1 MAIRPR
7 GNGLE
12 VAVQVTVAG
21 EKRRYR
27 ETIHGDIAQAR
38 AFEAQVKAAL
48 LKGSEVSPFKK
59 GAPNAGPR
67 PTLEAALDATFT
79 RYWAGGGQ
87 IESVKSNMKSA
98 KEFFGA
104 SRDVSTISSAD
115 MDDYVQA
122 LREDDYAVATIRQ
135 KLGVVTKALRYMQL
149 RGHLAALPTVDL
161 PKPVPNERQ
170 RVITDDEFD
179 RILANCKDTPEFAAL
194 WTILLDTGARPSEL
208 RRVRTTDLRG
218 DLLTLAHTKTGK
230 PRTIP
235 LTERSLEAFR
245 WMAGIVSS
253 GKPFAWAT
261 KDTIRHG
268 WARHRRAM
276 DLMDDDGFI
285 PYALR
290 HTCATK
296 LYAKTLNIRLVKD
309 WMGHEDFDMTLRYA
323 KLQPDAM
330 QRARDLLVD

>member
-12 VAVQVTVAG
+12 VSVQVTVDG
-21 EKRRYR
+21 QKRRYR
-27 ETIHGDIAQAR
+27 ETIHADMLQAR
-38 AFEAQVKAAL
+38 AFESQVQSAL
-48 LKGSEVSPFKK
+48 LAGREVATFKGCT
-59 GAPNAGPR
+59 
-67 PTLEAALDATFT
+67 PTADRVTLSKAFDATFT

-87 IESVKSNMKSA
+87 IESVRSNIKA
-98 KEFFGA
+98 ANEFFGA
-104 SRDVSTISSAD
+104 DRDVATISSAD

-149 RGHLAALPTVDL
+149 RGNLTALPTVDL

-179 RILANCKDTPEFAAL
+179 RILANCKGTPEFAAL

-208 RRVRTTDLRG
+208 RRVRTSDLRG
-218 DLLTLAHTKTGK
+218 DLLTLAHTKNGK

-235 LTERSLEAFR
+235 LTQRSLEAFN
-245 WMAGIVSS
+245 WMAGIAPG

-330 QRARDLLVD
+330 QRARDLLVS